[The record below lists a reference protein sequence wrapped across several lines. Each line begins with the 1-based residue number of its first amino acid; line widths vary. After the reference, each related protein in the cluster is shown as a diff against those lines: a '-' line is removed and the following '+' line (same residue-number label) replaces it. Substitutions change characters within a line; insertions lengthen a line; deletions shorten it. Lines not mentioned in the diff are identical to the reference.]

1 MKEDIDFPKVEG
13 VSVAI
18 IKEEED
24 VWEAYLINQNN
35 YPLEGVLVNSRGYG
49 EIKGR
54 EKKTSSLRHFFD
66 VVPAQ
71 SYIKVEP
78 IQNELL
84 ALSNEYWVSFYNNKK
99 MYDKKYIFLPETII
113 KSNTVD
119 IPLIGK
125 KGILIN

>member
-24 VWEAYLINQNN
+24 IWTVYLINQNN
-35 YPLEGVLVNSRGYG
+35 EPIEGVLVNSRGYG
-49 EIKGR
+49 VIKGE
-54 EKKTSSLRHFFD
+54 EKKTSTLRHFLD
-66 VVPAQ
+66 VVPAHSFKQ
-71 SYIKVEP
+71 VEP

-84 ALSNEYWVSFYNNKK
+84 VLSNEYWVSFYLKNK
-99 MYDKKYIFLPETII
+99 MYDKKYIFLPETIL
-113 KSNTVD
+113 KQNTVD
-119 IPLIGK
+119 IPLVDK

>member
-24 VWEAYLINQNN
+24 IWTVHLINQNN
-35 YPLEGVLVNSRGYG
+35 EPIEGVLVNSRGYG
-49 EIKGR
+49 TIKGE
-54 EKKTSSLRHFFD
+54 EKKTSTLRHFFD
-66 VVPAQ
+66 VVPAH
-71 SYIKVEP
+71 SFIKIEP
-78 IQNELL
+78 IQSELL
-84 ALSNEYWVSFYNNKK
+84 VLSNEYWVSFYLNNKL
-99 MYDKKYIFLPETII
+99 YDKKYIFLPETIL

-119 IPLIGK
+119 IPILNQ